1 MAANKRTKIQRE
13 RDRLTI
19 AELLLKGWSQQ
30 RIADWLDLDKSGVS
44 REVKRIKVQWQS
56 ETIEDT
62 HLYVQAELR
71 RLAML
76 EAEHWA
82 AWERSQCSKETTHLE
97 KLLTGGKDEGGA
109 TTGRVRQ
116 ATKAE
121 QRVGDAVFLT
131 GIQRVID
138 CRCKLLGLYP
148 TERESASE
156 IHLSDAQLGVIGSLM
171 GEAIHGGGH

>member
-1 MAANKRTKIQRE
+1 VAANKRTKIQRE

-62 HLYVQAELR
+62 HSYVQAELR

-82 AWERSQCSKETTHLE
+82 AWERSQQSKETSHLE
-97 KLLTGGKDEGGA
+97 KLLTGKDESGVP
-109 TTGRVRQ
+109 TGRVKQ

-121 QRVGDAVFLT
+121 QRVGDAVFLS
-131 GIQRVID
+131 GIQKVID
-138 CRCKLLGLYP
+138 ARCKLLGLYP